1 MCKAAVKLSSP
12 TNQHLAFYGPDAL
25 PVARSNQ
32 QYHSISIE
40 GKSKQVNSFHGLVFP
55 KLTWGFPALYL
66 TTECCWL
73 PWMVAKP
80 LISPLTPVLHCVA
93 WISWQY
99 MSMLFCFCQHCVC
112 VVNQSIS
119 QSINHLLLT
128 IQRTNVNVTQHN
140 MSRTERPKS
149 TNSCPEKK

>member
-1 MCKAAVKLSSP
+1 MPCRSP
-12 TNQHLAFYGPDAL
+12 GQTN
-25 PVARSNQ
+25 
-32 QYHSISIE
+32 SITVLK
-40 GKSKQVNSFHGLVFP
+40 GKSEQVNSFHGLVLP

-66 TTECCWL
+66 LLVTL
-73 PWMVAKP
+73 GRVAKS
-80 LISPLTPVLHCVA
+80 LVSPLTPVLHCVA

-149 TNSCPEKK
+149 TSSCPEKMKINLFKK